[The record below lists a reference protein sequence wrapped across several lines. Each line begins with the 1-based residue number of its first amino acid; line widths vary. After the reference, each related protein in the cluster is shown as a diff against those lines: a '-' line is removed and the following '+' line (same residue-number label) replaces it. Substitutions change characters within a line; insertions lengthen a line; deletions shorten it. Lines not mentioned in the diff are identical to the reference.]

1 MREKFIKRL
10 LALAAKK
17 RSWISRLLGIFSV
30 TLNFLVII
38 PWLAVRLA
46 GKISMP
52 FPPLVPPAIRPSVA
66 LISVSFGIFWLVWA
80 TWAQLAIGGGTP
92 NIVAPPVRLVIIGPY
107 RLCRNPIQLGT
118 SFYYHGVLTHFSGL
132 LAGLALFV
140 ISQVVASL
148 YHRLVEE
155 KELVRRFGREYERY
169 RRITPFIIPRFRR
182 VSEQEDQELAG
193 DGHQDQGHGIDR
205 GV

>member
-66 LISVSFGIFWLVWA
+66 LISVCIGLFWLAWA

-92 NIVAPPVRLVIIGPY
+92 NIV
-107 RLCRNPIQLGT
+107 CRNPIQLGT